1 MSDRRQWWM
10 VAGVVG
16 FAAGG
21 LFIATRALSSELPL
35 VSIGSHAPE
44 FRAMTVSDTAAMPRT
59 LASYKGDV
67 VILNVW
73 ATWCRPCRAEM
84 PSLEALHRDF
94 RDKGLRVVAVS
105 VDEPGST
112 EAIHAFAKQYR
123 LTFEILHDPAKAI
136 QRSYLT
142 TGVPETFVIGR
153 DGTVRR
159 KVIGAIDWNS
169 ADSRAVL
176 EQLLSETTR

>member
-1 MSDRRQWWM
+1 MSERRQWWM
-10 VAGVVG
+10 VGAVVALA
-16 FAAGG
+16 AAG
-21 LFIATRALSSELPL
+21 LFVATRALSDELSL
-35 VSIGSHAPE
+35 VSIGSRAPD
-44 FRAMTVSDTAAMPRT
+44 FRALTVSDSASRPRT
-59 LASYKGDV
+59 LASYTGDV

-73 ATWCRPCRAEM
+73 ATWCLPCRAEM

-94 RDKGLRVVAVS
+94 RDRGLRVVAVS
-105 VDEPGST
+105 VDEPNSQD
-112 EAIHAFAKQYR
+112 AIREFAKQYQ
-123 LTFEILHDPAKAI
+123 LTFDILHDPSKAI

-142 TGVPETFVIGR
+142 TGIPETFVIGR

-169 ADSRAVL
+169 TDSRAVL